1 MVIVANNSTLQEF
14 AAESKPVRPITRDFT
29 VAYISLSESG
39 YCRRKIPI
47 VADAYYTRKDLED
60 LGICGWLT
68 ALRHEKKGKLKACR
82 IGRLVRYRGADIIQW
97 LEGCKS

>member
-39 YCRRKIPI
+39 YCRHKKYFVMNLNPLNAPSCFAILCFLW
-47 VADAYYTRKDLED
+47 KWKL
-60 LGICGWLT
+60 
-68 ALRHEKKGKLKACR
+68 LRYD
-82 IGRLVRYRGADIIQW
+82 YRSRAV
-97 LEGCKS
+97 